1 MSLVLP
7 KQIEQQIEALD
18 QDQQALLIETIEA
31 FLARETSEKPRQI
44 PSWVGIG
51 ASGRG
56 DLSHRTKEL
65 LFTDYS
71 PKRSQ

>member
-7 KQIEQQIEALD
+7 KQLEQQIEALD
-18 QDQQALLIETIEA
+18 HEEQALLIQTIEA
-31 FLARETSEKPRQI
+31 FLARETPEKPREI

-56 DLSHRTKEL
+56 DLSQRIDEL
-65 LFTDYS
+65 LFADS
-71 PKRSQ
+71 PKRNS